1 MSEADSRHVALLR
14 AVNVGGRKVAMAR
27 LRELFAGAGFTDVS
41 TYIQTG
47 NVIFTSDR
55 PPGPRISELER
66 QIDVEF
72 GVPGTVI
79 LRSAAEL
86 AAVIGANPYL
96 DREPDQAK
104 LHVTF
109 LVGTPDP
116 AKVAA
121 ASVPAGESA
130 EFQVTGRDVFL
141 HTPDGYG
148 RTKVSN
154 SYLERRLGT
163 PGTTRNW
170 RTVLKLHGLV
180 AG

>member
-1 MSEADSRHVALLR
+1 MPDAGSRYVAMLR
-14 AVNVGGRKVAMAR
+14 AVNVGGRKVPMAR
-27 LRELFAGAGFTDVS
+27 LRELFDEVGFTDVS

-55 PPGPRISELER
+55 SPGSRISDLEHR
-66 QIDVEF
+66 IDAEF

-79 LRSAAEL
+79 LRSAADL
-86 AAVIGANPYL
+86 AAVIEANPYL
-96 DREPDQAK
+96 DDEPDQAK

-121 ASVPAGESA
+121 AVVPAGETA
-130 EFQVTGRDVFL
+130 RFRVVGRDVFL

-154 SYLERRLGT
+154 SFLERRLGT
-163 PGTTRNW
+163 PATTRNW
-170 RTVLKLHGLV
+170 RTVLKLHDLA